1 MPSGTSVGIMRGGI
15 KIDGIKELERAL
27 GKLPKELINKAEK
40 AALRGGAFL
49 ISKAAK
55 AKAPVASGHLK
66 KNIGISVKTVKG
78 RTTAR
83 IGAKSDRQTV
93 TRYGKQVISNPANYS
108 HLVEYGSANQ
118 AARPFI
124 RPAVETTKDEVLGAM
139 SKSFN
144 KHMGKVV
151 RKIRSPK

>member
-1 MPSGTSVGIMRGGI
+1 MPSGAIIGIMRGGI

-66 KNIGISVKTVKG
+66 KSIGINVKTVKG

-83 IGAKSDRQTV
+83 IGAKSDRKTII
-93 TRYGKQVISNPANYS
+93 RYGKEVVSNPANYA
-108 HLVEYGSANQ
+108 HLVEYGSARST
-118 AARPFI
+118 ARPFI

-139 SKSFN
+139 TKSFN
-144 KHMGKVV
+144 NHLGKVV
-151 RKIRSPK
+151 QKIRSPK